1 MQLLI
6 ENGYVTSYVVIGS
19 VTNGIEFDEANLP
32 ENFFD
37 HFEPNKYLMTDAGI
51 VVLSDEYVEKE
62 DVYVP
67 SNVEVQMAQTTLQLT
82 QTAAQVQK
90 TQKELASAVIE
101 SSKKDERIQM
111 LEQQQADTMLE
122 IAKLKGEI

>member
-19 VTNGIEFDEANLP
+19 VTNGIEFDETNLP

-37 HFEPNKYLMTDAGI
+37 HFEPNKYIVTDAGK

-82 QTAAQVQK
+82 KTAAQVQK

-101 SSKKDERIQM
+101 SSKKDERIRM